1 MKVEVLLFFKFP
13 CLNINQ
19 CNKDKKFK
27 TPNTKAWW
35 HIISQK
41 KPKCTRL
48 NSNYGEIAWSSHAL
62 QRWNSPST
70 RIMKNYKRNEL
81 IKGESTNLIDVR
93 FVKLPSDDNV
103 VRWGKTAYCL
113 KSKTASENKWNQM
126 KNCEHIHVLKKKKHT

>member
-19 CNKDKKFK
+19 CNKDKKIK
-27 TPNTKAWW
+27 TPNTKARW
-35 HIISQK
+35 HITSQE
-41 KPKCTRL
+41 KPKSTKL
-48 NSNYGEIAWSSHAL
+48 NSNYGEIAWSSHAH

-70 RIMKNYKRNEL
+70 RIMKNYKRNEF

-93 FVKLPSDDNV
+93 FVKLLSDDNV

-126 KNCEHIHVLKKKKHT
+126 KNCEHIHVLKKKKYT